1 MAWEGRAFSSGAGGV
16 AGQAL
21 EWGENLA
28 FQRAS
33 SCRQGSGLSISLVHG
48 LMKVEFLTPLVQTG
62 QDWVLSPVPATFQG
76 LLLPWQPARLRRLDL
91 MSHSLT
97 RVDSLF
103 LISAVFCNRLEEQKI
118 APTDNQDRLF

>member
-62 QDWVLSPVPATFQG
+62 QDRVLSPVPATFQPAAALAASTAQETG
-76 LLLPWQPARLRRLDL
+76 FDESQP
-91 MSHSLT
+91 H
-97 RVDSLF
+97 
-103 LISAVFCNRLEEQKI
+103 QG
-118 APTDNQDRLF
+118 